1 MKYIQGDS
9 GDHLDA
15 QKLNFV
21 RKNAFRT
28 KKMNFVRKIE
38 FGTKM
43 DFCTKKLNLVR
54 KWIFVRKN

>member
-21 RKNAFRT
+21 RKWIFA
-28 KKMNFVRKIE
+28 RK
-38 FGTKM
+38 T
-43 DFCTKKLNLVR
+43 DFCTKIEYRTK
-54 KWIFVRKN
+54 I